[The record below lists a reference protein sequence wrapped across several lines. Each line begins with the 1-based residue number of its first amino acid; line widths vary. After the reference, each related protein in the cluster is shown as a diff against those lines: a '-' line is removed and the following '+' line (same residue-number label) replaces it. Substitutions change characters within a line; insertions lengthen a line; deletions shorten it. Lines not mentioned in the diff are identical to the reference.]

1 MRVFTMPCHDHDETP
16 MTLTSDLPLLG
27 AAMPSDALPAYRDWL
42 VDRHRDLELQD
53 FFRAEV
59 LTGDWRPLAGRIRA
73 ELQGHR
79 GRLGIH
85 GPFWGFNID
94 TQDPDVR
101 AVVQKRLD
109 QALDVCED
117 IGATQMVVHSPFT
130 TWSHHNLDGQ
140 AGAREKLQERVH
152 ACLGEA
158 VARAERIGVTLV
170 IENIEDIDPHA
181 RVQLARSFGSERVR
195 VSIDT
200 GHAYYA
206 HVSTGAPPV
215 DYYVIA
221 AGDMLEHVHLQDADG
236 YADRHWAIGEGS
248 ILWPGVFRQ
257 LGELGSNPRLI
268 LELRDKTAIG
278 RAAAY
283 LVAAGLAR

>member
-1 MRVFTMPCHDHDETP
+1 MKPRHDPDEP
-16 MTLTSDLPLLG
+16 PQMSQSSPLPLLG
-27 AAMPSDALPAYRDWL
+27 AAMPSDALPNYRDWL
-42 VDRHRDLELQD
+42 VDGQRDLELQD
-53 FFRAEV
+53 FFKAEV
-59 LTGDWRPLAGRIRA
+59 LTGDWRPLARRIRA
-73 ELQGHR
+73 ELRGHS

-101 AVVQKRLD
+101 AVVQKRID
-109 QALDVCED
+109 QGLDVCED
-117 IGATQMVVHSPFT
+117 LGADQMVVHSPYT
-130 TWSHHNLDGQ
+130 TWSYHNLDNQ
-140 AGAREKLQERVH
+140 AGAREKLRERVH

-215 DYYVIA
+215 DYYVVA
-221 AGDMLEHVHLQDADG
+221 AGDLLEHVHLQDADG
-236 YADRHWAIGEGS
+236 HADRHWAIGEGS
-248 ILWPGVFRQ
+248 ILWPGVFRA
-257 LGELGSNPRLI
+257 LGELTSNPRLI
-268 LELRDKTAIG
+268 LELRDSTLIG
-278 RAAAY
+278 QAAEY
-283 LVAAGLAR
+283 LVKAGLAR

>member
-1 MRVFTMPCHDHDETP
+1 MSEP
-16 MTLTSDLPLLG
+16 SSLPLLG
-27 AAMPSDALPAYRDWL
+27 AAMPSDALATWRDWL
-42 VDRHRDLELQD
+42 VDGARDLELQD
-53 FFRAEV
+53 FFKAEV
-59 LTGDWRPLAGRIRA
+59 LNGDWRPLAKRVRG

-85 GPFWGFNID
+85 GPFWGFDID

-101 AVVQKRLD
+101 RVVQKRLD
-109 QALDVCED
+109 QGLDVCEEL
-117 IGATQMVVHSPFT
+117 GATQMVVHSPYR
-130 TWSHHNLDGQ
+130 TWTHHNLDNKPGS
-140 AGAREKLQERVH
+140 RQELEARVH

-158 VARAERIGVTLV
+158 VARAERIGVTMV
-170 IENIEDIDPHA
+170 IENIEDKDPQA
-181 RVQLARSFGSERVR
+181 RVQLARSFRSERVR
-195 VSIDT
+195 VSLDT

-215 DYYVIA
+215 DYYIVA
-221 AGDMLEHVHLQDADG
+221 AGDLLEHVHLQDADG

-257 LGELGSNPRLI
+257 LGNLKSNPRLI
-268 LELRDKTAIG
+268 LELRDWRAIG
-278 RAAAY
+278 RAAEW